1 MPTSCWLYLKVRLK
15 AVKIAILKMSSG
27 NSHLWHSQL
36 SLSNVASQSHHLQIP
51 TWGFKKYVF
60 LCRNVRAFS
69 KSFNHLLKVSK
80 CQAVYPR
87 NVKVLIN
94 CKCNRFFTA
103 HAFLHCGWF
112 WLHRKKTFLESKT
125 YVIYDALIL
134 MMLIALSLFILQLE
148 KVFFSD

>member
-1 MPTSCWLYLKVRLK
+1 MQFWKWVAGIHIFDIRSCLFQMLLRNLIIYKFP
-15 AVKIAILKMSSG
+15 
-27 NSHLWHSQL
+27 HE
-36 SLSNVASQSHHLQIP
+36 ASRNMCFYVEMYEHFQSHSTI
-51 TWGFKKYVF
+51 Y
-60 LCRNVRAFS
+60 
-69 KSFNHLLKVSK
+69 LLKVSK

-148 KVFFSD
+148 KVFSLTNFLL